1 MAQQKKMEEWKKAID
16 EAKET
21 AEREKH
27 EKRLRKLEEGGHQTS
42 RYQEKFDGDYIIF
55 HLLFWQRSQM

>member
-27 EKRLRKLEEGGHQTS
+27 EKRMRKLEEGGHQTS
-42 RYQEKFDGDYIIF
+42 RYHEKFEGD
-55 HLLFWQRSQM
+55 